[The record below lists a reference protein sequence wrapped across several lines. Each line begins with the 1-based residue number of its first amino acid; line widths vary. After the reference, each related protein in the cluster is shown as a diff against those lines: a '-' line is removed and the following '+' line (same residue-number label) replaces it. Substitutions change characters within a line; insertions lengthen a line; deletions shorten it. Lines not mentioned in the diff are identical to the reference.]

1 MKKLYYLLPL
11 MLLVMAACSEGEKSY
26 EEKMAE
32 EHAGDKPVA
41 NEAWY
46 EPDAPVDTQTVSYA
60 KVNGNEINGYLA
72 QPQDAPDDL
81 PGIIVIHE
89 WWGLNDNIKMMTRRL
104 AAEGYSAL
112 AVDLYNGRVAETPE
126 NARSYM
132 SDAMQDMGAATDNLK
147 AAYQYLSD
155 QHNAAEVGTIGWCFG
170 GGMSLNTAL
179 ALTSEIDATVI
190 YYGRLVTDASQLEL
204 LEMPVLGI
212 FGAEDQGIPVSSV
225 REFETTL
232 DSLGKENQ
240 IYVYDGANH
249 AFANPSGQR
258 YQAEAA
264 ADAWSKTTAFLNYY
278 LKDEGMME

>member
-1 MKKLYYLLPL
+1 MKKLSYLLPL
-11 MLLVMAACSEGEKSY
+11 MLLVMAACSDGEKNY

-89 WWGLNDNIKMMTRRL
+89 WWGLNENVKMMTRRL

-112 AVDLYNGRVAETPE
+112 AVDLYNGRVADTPE

-132 SDAMQDMGAATDNLK
+132 SDAMQNMGAATENLK
-147 AAYQYLSD
+147 AAYQYLND

-179 ALTSEIDATVI
+179 ALPSEIDATVI
-190 YYGRLVTDASQLEL
+190 YYGRLVTDASQLEM

-225 REFETTL
+225 REFEATL
-232 DSLGKENQ
+232 DSLGKKKSDICIRRGKSRFCQ
-240 IYVYDGANH
+240 PVGTAL
-249 AFANPSGQR
+249 SG
-258 YQAEAA
+258 
-264 ADAWSKTTAFLNYY
+264 
-278 LKDEGMME
+278 